1 LLLHACERMG
11 WRRILE
17 LVRRGLVLYT
27 FGNVSRMDRVKG
39 FVAIEPSGMPC
50 EELTVA
56 QIVISDLAGKI
67 VDCTL
72 RPSFAA
78 MGLNR

>member
-1 LLLHACERMG
+1 M
-11 WRRILE
+11 E
-17 LVRRGLVLYT
+17 LVRRELVLYR
-27 FGNVSRMDRVKG
+27 FGNVSGIDRVEG
-39 FVAIEPSGMPC
+39 LVAIEPSVDPC